1 MHRYRVRDKEKL
13 RERMAASQR
22 VVPHSV
28 RSLATLVG
36 VSRGTVGHLLT
47 GEQERLSDDLAQRI
61 AVALGVPVDDLFVP
75 VVTTNSDRDMRVV
88 S

>member
-36 VSRGTVGHLLT
+36 VGHATVGHLLT

-61 AVALGVPVDDLFVP
+61 AVALGVPLDDLFVP
-75 VVTTNSDRDMRVV
+75 DVTMNSDRDTQVA
-88 S
+88 